1 MFICFSPKYTT
12 ANALVS
18 TAGMIAF
25 VFIRDLLIPHSSAAA
40 LCSKASSPISALPAP
55 IVLGAPFTLLVA
67 AMSSKCNCSSSC
79 CAPFEFGALL
89 TSSPHVPCIL
99 GPGGELMRESET
111 TIEENNFEVDAAIE
125 MQEAH
130 NPPNSSLSNDNI
142 VDLVAKQ
149 DTAISGMDLP
159 LSDVNAGT
167 EHKAVLED
175 QAGEGKE
182 RNSV

>member
-1 MFICFSPKYTT
+1 
-12 ANALVS
+12 
-18 TAGMIAF
+18 
-25 VFIRDLLIPHSSAAA
+25 
-40 LCSKASSPISALPAP
+40 
-55 IVLGAPFTLLVA
+55 
-67 AMSSKCNCSSSC
+67 
-79 CAPFEFGALL
+79 
-89 TSSPHVPCIL
+89 
-99 GPGGELMRESET
+99 MRESET
-111 TIEENNFEVDAAIE
+111 TIEENNFEEDAAIE

-175 QAGEGKE
+175 QAGAGKE

>member
-1 MFICFSPKYTT
+1 
-12 ANALVS
+12 
-18 TAGMIAF
+18 
-25 VFIRDLLIPHSSAAA
+25 
-40 LCSKASSPISALPAP
+40 
-55 IVLGAPFTLLVA
+55 
-67 AMSSKCNCSSSC
+67 
-79 CAPFEFGALL
+79 
-89 TSSPHVPCIL
+89 
-99 GPGGELMRESET
+99 MRESET
-111 TIEENNFEVDAAIE
+111 IINEENNFEEDAAIE

-142 VDLVAKQ
+142 VDLVAKR

>member
-1 MFICFSPKYTT
+1 MDCLCLHSR
-12 ANALVS
+12 
-18 TAGMIAF
+18 F
-25 VFIRDLLIPHSSAAA
+25 VN
-40 LCSKASSPISALPAP
+40 SALPAL

-67 AMSSKCNCSSSC
+67 AMSSKSSC
-79 CAPFEFGALL
+79 CAPFEFGFLL
-89 TSSPHVPCIL
+89 PSSPHVPCIL
-99 GPGGELMRESET
+99 RPGGELMRESET

-149 DTAISGMDLP
+149 ETAISGLDHP
-159 LSDVNAGT
+159 LSDVPIINAGS

-175 QAGEGKE
+175 
-182 RNSV
+182 